1 MTVVVSD
8 TSPLN
13 YLILIDAVDL
23 LPRLFSEVLIP
34 PAVAVELARM
44 KAPACVRAW
53 IAFPPAWLQTKAPA
67 ASPGSLGLGEGETQ
81 AIFLAKELGILSLL
95 IDERKGF
102 YTAEALGL
110 EPIGLL
116 GILELCASR
125 HWIDFDE
132 YVRRLRG
139 TSFRFHERL
148 IIEVKNRLSKR

>member
-13 YLILIDAVDL
+13 YLILIDAVDF

-34 PAVAVELARM
+34 PAVAAELARM
-44 KAPACVRAW
+44 KAPARVRAW
-53 IAFPPAWLQTKAPA
+53 IASPPAWLQTKAPA
-67 ASPGSLGLGEGETQ
+67 ASPRSLGLGPGETE

-102 YTAEALGL
+102 YAAEALGL

-125 HWIDFDE
+125 HWIDFEE
-132 YVRRLRG
+132 YVQRLRG

-148 IIEVKNRLSKR
+148 IIEIKNRLSER

>member
-8 TSPLN
+8 TSPIN

-23 LPRLFSEVLIP
+23 LPRLFSEVIIP
-34 PAVAVELARM
+34 PAVAAELARM
-44 KAPACVRAW
+44 KAPARVRAW
-53 IAFPPAWLQTKAPA
+53 IASPPAWLQTKAA
-67 ASPGSLGLGEGETQ
+67 TASPPSLGLGQGETE

-102 YTAEALGL
+102 HTAEALGL

-132 YVRRLRG
+132 YVQRLRG

-148 IIEVKNRLSKR
+148 IVEVKKRLSKR

>member
-1 MTVVVSD
+1 VTVVVSD

-34 PAVAVELARM
+34 PAVASELARM
-44 KAPACVRAW
+44 KAPARVRAW
-53 IAFPPAWLQTKAPA
+53 IESPPSWLRTKAPA
-67 ASPGSLGLGEGETQ
+67 ASPRSLGLGEGETE
-81 AIFLAKELGILSLL
+81 AIFLAKELGILLLL

-102 YTAEALGL
+102 HAAEALGL

-116 GILELCASR
+116 GILELSAYR
-125 HWIDFDE
+125 NWIDFDDHIQ
-132 YVRRLRG
+132 RLRG

-148 IIEVKNRLSKR
+148 IVEAKNRLSKR